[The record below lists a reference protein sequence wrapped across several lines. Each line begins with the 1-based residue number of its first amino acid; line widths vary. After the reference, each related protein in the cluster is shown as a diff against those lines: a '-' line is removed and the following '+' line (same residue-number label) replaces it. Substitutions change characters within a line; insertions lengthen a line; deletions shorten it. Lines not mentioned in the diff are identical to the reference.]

1 MYLTEPRL
9 FLDYA
14 LRNLFA
20 FPQQFC
26 DWKQP
31 GWSMDARRAVDW
43 SRRLEERNCDHSI
56 VSPDPFP
63 IPNNDTELINRIKAN
78 ITALM
83 KPPGLPHHNSP
94 ARWKTTPILSW
105 YHKIFLSICLVL
117 CSTLPAL
124 CQTKELKSVALLLQ
138 DLGNPYYT
146 QVVHGTEQK
155 AKEFNPAVKFVAL
168 SCNND
173 LGTQTN
179 QMDDAVGGGA
189 NLIIL
194 SAADPEGIEPAVNR
208 AKASGVTVVAVDN
221 GAKGVDATV
230 TSNNVQAGEV
240 ACQYIVD
247 RLKGHGQV
255 VIVSGISATAVFDR
269 VAGAMKVFNQHPDIK
284 ILSKDQNSLGTRD
297 GGLRVMT
304 DLLTAFPKIDAVFAI
319 NDPAAIGSDLAARQA
334 QRKDLF
340 VVGVDG
346 SPDAVNALKEPGS
359 LFAATAAQDPFA
371 MAQKATQIGY
381 EIMNGKPPESKTI
394 LIPVTLV
401 TREDVSKFQG
411 WTK

>member
-1 MYLTEPRL
+1 M
-9 FLDYA
+9 
-14 LRNLFA
+14 
-20 FPQQFC
+20 
-26 DWKQP
+26 
-31 GWSMDARRAVDW
+31 
-43 SRRLEERNCDHSI
+43 
-56 VSPDPFP
+56 
-63 IPNNDTELINRIKAN
+63 
-78 ITALM
+78 
-83 KPPGLPHHNSP
+83 
-94 ARWKTTPILSW
+94 KTTTTLTTTLKVFFSVCFVLS
-105 YHKIFLSICLVL
+105 SA
-117 CSTLPAL
+117 LPAF
-124 CQTKELKSVALLLQ
+124 CQTKKLQNVALLVQ

-155 AKEFNPAVKFVAL
+155 AQEYNPAAKVVSL

-173 LGTQTN
+173 LGIQTN

-189 NLIIL
+189 NLIVL
-194 SAADPEGIEPAVNR
+194 SAADPEGIEPAVKR
-208 AKASGVTVVAVDN
+208 AKAAGVTVVAVDN
-221 GAKGVDATV
+221 GAKGVDATI

-240 ACQYIVD
+240 AGQYIVD
-247 RLKGHGQV
+247 RLKGRGQV

-269 VAGAMKVFNQHPDIK
+269 VAGAMKVFQQHPEIK

-334 QRKDLF
+334 QRQDCF

-346 SPDAVNALKEPGS
+346 SPDAVSALKEPGS

-371 MAQKATQIGY
+371 MAQKATEIGY
-381 EIMNGKPPESKTI
+381 EIMNGKIPETKTI

-401 TREDVSKFQG
+401 TREDVGKFQG
-411 WTK
+411 WTR

>member
-1 MYLTEPRL
+1 M
-9 FLDYA
+9 
-14 LRNLFA
+14 
-20 FPQQFC
+20 
-26 DWKQP
+26 
-31 GWSMDARRAVDW
+31 
-43 SRRLEERNCDHSI
+43 
-56 VSPDPFP
+56 
-63 IPNNDTELINRIKAN
+63 
-78 ITALM
+78 
-83 KPPGLPHHNSP
+83 
-94 ARWKTTPILSW
+94 KTTTPQTTSL
-105 YHKIFLSICLVL
+105 KIFCCVCFVLSSAV
-117 CSTLPAL
+117 PAF
-124 CQTKELKSVALLLQ
+124 CQTKKLQNVALLGQ

-155 AKEFNPAVKFVAL
+155 AQEYNPAAKVVSL

-173 LGTQTN
+173 LGIQTN

-189 NLIIL
+189 NLIVL
-194 SAADPEGIEPAVNR
+194 SAADPEGIEPAVKR
-208 AKASGVTVVAVDN
+208 AKAAGVTVVAVDN
-221 GAKGVDATV
+221 GAKGVDATI

-240 ACQYIVD
+240 AGQYVVD
-247 RLKGHGQV
+247 RLKGRGQV

-269 VAGAMKVFNQHPDIK
+269 VAGAMKVFQQHPEIK

-334 QRKDLF
+334 QRQDCF

-346 SPDAVNALKEPGS
+346 SPDAVSALKEPGS

-371 MAQKATQIGY
+371 MAQKATEIGY
-381 EIMNGKPPESKTI
+381 EIMNGKIPETKTI

-401 TREDVSKFQG
+401 TREDVGKFQG

>member
-1 MYLTEPRL
+1 M
-9 FLDYA
+9 
-14 LRNLFA
+14 
-20 FPQQFC
+20 
-26 DWKQP
+26 
-31 GWSMDARRAVDW
+31 
-43 SRRLEERNCDHSI
+43 
-56 VSPDPFP
+56 
-63 IPNNDTELINRIKAN
+63 
-78 ITALM
+78 
-83 KPPGLPHHNSP
+83 
-94 ARWKTTPILSW
+94 
-105 YHKIFLSICLVL
+105 
-117 CSTLPAL
+117 
-124 CQTKELKSVALLLQ
+124 
-138 DLGNPYYT
+138 
-146 QVVHGTEQK
+146 VHGTEKK
-155 AKEFNPAVKFVAL
+155 AKEYNPAVKLVSL

-194 SAADPEGIEPAVNR
+194 SAADPEGIEPAVKR
-208 AKASGVTVVAVDN
+208 AKDAGVTVVAVDN

-247 RLKGHGQV
+247 RLKGRGQV

-284 ILSKDQNSLGTRD
+284 ILSKDQNSTGTRD

-319 NDPAAIGSDLAARQA
+319 NDPAAIGSDLALRQA
-334 QRKDLF
+334 QRQDCL

-346 SPDAVNALKEPGS
+346 SPDAVSALKEPGS

-371 MAQKATQIGY
+371 MAQKATEIGY
-381 EIMNGKPPESKTI
+381 EIMNGKTPEFKTI

-401 TREDVSKFQG
+401 TREHVSKFQG

>member
-1 MYLTEPRL
+1 MRTT
-9 FLDYA
+9 
-14 LRNLFA
+14 N
-20 FPQQFC
+20 PQ
-26 DWKQP
+26 
-31 GWSMDARRAVDW
+31 
-43 SRRLEERNCDHSI
+43 
-56 VSPDPFP
+56 
-63 IPNNDTELINRIKAN
+63 
-78 ITALM
+78 TA
-83 KPPGLPHHNSP
+83 SF
-94 ARWKTTPILSW
+94 
-105 YHKIFLSICLVL
+105 KIFCWVCFVLSSAV
-117 CSTLPAL
+117 PAF
-124 CQTKELKSVALLLQ
+124 CQTKKLQNVALLVQ

-155 AKEFNPAVKFVAL
+155 AHEYNPAAKVVSL

-194 SAADPEGIEPAVNR
+194 SAADPEGIEPAVQR
-208 AKASGVTVVAVDN
+208 AKDAGVAVGAVDN
-221 GAKGVDATV
+221 GDKGVDATV

-247 RLKGHGQV
+247 RLKGRGQV

-284 ILSKDQNSLGTRD
+284 ILSKDQNSTGTRD

-319 NDPAAIGSDLAARQA
+319 NDPAAIGSDLALRQA
-334 QRKDLF
+334 QRQDCL

-346 SPDAVNALKEPGS
+346 SPDVVPSLKDKNS
-359 LFAATAAQDPFA
+359 LIAASAAQDPYT
-371 MAQKATQIGY
+371 MARKAVEIGY
-381 EIMNGKPPESKTI
+381 DIINGTKPAQE
-394 LIPVTLV
+394 VTLV
-401 TREDVSKFQG
+401 PVELITKDNVDQYKG

>member
-1 MYLTEPRL
+1 
-9 FLDYA
+9 
-14 LRNLFA
+14 
-20 FPQQFC
+20 
-26 DWKQP
+26 
-31 GWSMDARRAVDW
+31 
-43 SRRLEERNCDHSI
+43 
-56 VSPDPFP
+56 
-63 IPNNDTELINRIKAN
+63 
-78 ITALM
+78 
-83 KPPGLPHHNSP
+83 
-94 ARWKTTPILSW
+94 
-105 YHKIFLSICLVL
+105 
-117 CSTLPAL
+117 
-124 CQTKELKSVALLLQ
+124 
-138 DLGNPYYT
+138 
-146 QVVHGTEQK
+146 
-155 AKEFNPAVKFVAL
+155 
-168 SCNND
+168 
-173 LGTQTN
+173 
-179 QMDDAVGGGA
+179 
-189 NLIIL
+189 
-194 SAADPEGIEPAVNR
+194 
-208 AKASGVTVVAVDN
+208 
-221 GAKGVDATV
+221 VDATV
-230 TSNNVQAGEV
+230 TSNNVHAGEV

-247 RLKGHGQV
+247 RLKGRGQV
-255 VIVSGISATAVFDR
+255 AIVSGISATAVFDR

-381 EIMNGKPPESKTI
+381 EIMKGKPLESKTI

-401 TREDVSKFQG
+401 TREDISKFQG